1 MPHDHVNVSRIYGS
15 YTRVISW
22 WESNASSLCYYY
34 PHLQQLHE
42 SYILMIRQCLM
53 FILLLAASTA
63 VTQEL
68 YLGEKIMPHVH
79 VIVSCIYG
87 STQELYLGEKTM
99 AHVYVIVSCIYSSY
113 TRVISWWE
121 NNASCLSLLA
131 ASERARK
138 NPLKIKFQKDIVKSY
153 KPIVW
158 AEPWPISMLQ
168 DVSHLLNNHLFFYLA
183 YSFAVWVCT
192 LEPQQP

>member
-1 MPHDHVNVSRIYGS
+1 MF
-15 YTRVISW
+15 TLLLA
-22 WESNASSLCYYY
+22 ASMAV
-34 PHLQQLHE
+34 HK
-42 SYILMIRQCLM
+42 SYILVRKQCLM
-53 FILLLAASTA
+53 FMLLLAASTA
-63 VTQEL
+63 V
-68 YLGEKIMPHVH
+68 
-79 VIVSCIYG
+79 
-87 STQELYLGEKTM
+87 TQELYLGEKTM